1 MEIPHRQLSPEALQG
16 VLEEI
21 VTRDGTEHTS
31 VSQKVAR
38 LQGLLEAGKA
48 RLVFDEQTETCGV
61 VEV

>member
-21 VTRDGTEHTS
+21 VSRDGTEHTS
-31 VSQKVAR
+31 VGAKVAR
-38 LQGLLEAGKA
+38 LLGLLESGKA

-61 VEV
+61 MEV